1 MLLQVVKPY
10 KIFNLDVLWFYG
22 KFGCLLLLKFT
33 KLLCKGNGDGSW
45 SGSIRWIWS
54 AQGGT
59 DSNRRISWRWEGSS
73 LQYRRSQ
80 CEMKNQSYC
89 CFVFSEDLFVIYSVY
104 RCTDDTITSQANY
117 CIVVLIILSIA
128 LCIIM
133 ICMVRL
139 ALYVWLCVYLSVC
152 GNGSHSR
159 PMLRCSH
166 LAHFIIF
173 AFGLRKNSSHSHA
186 DGEFPEMSPWLK
198 IKNCLL
204 LVFWI
209 P

>member
-1 MLLQVVKPY
+1 M
-10 KIFNLDVLWFYG
+10 
-22 KFGCLLLLKFT
+22 C
-33 KLLCKGNGDGSW
+33 CGSM
-45 SGSIRWIWS
+45 
-54 AQGGT
+54 
-59 DSNRRISWRWEGSS
+59 ESS
-73 LQYRRSQ
+73 VA
-80 CEMKNQSYC
+80 C
-89 CFVFSEDLFVIYSVY
+89 CFLSSQSCSVREMEMAHDQAAYGEYGQLKVELTQTVEFREDEKEAHCSIEEVNAKWKINHTAALFFLKIYLSFIQ
-104 RCTDDTITSQANY
+104 CTDDTITSQANY

-186 DGEFPEMSPWLK
+186 DGKFPEMSPWLK